1 MREVGQRRG
10 TAILFA
16 IDDLLQLDALS
27 PRERSTR
34 VFELLRA
41 FLLIPG
47 EASTGQDREKQSSD
61 LRTPGSRTQDSRTQD
76 PRTQELAELTQAID
90 GHPEREAI
98 RAALREF
105 WSHHSYVRVISEAG
119 LPDEAFL
126 LRELLARAL
135 RHLLPVDEVGGDLY
149 VLLDSL
155 NLKLSDA
162 HWLANL
168 PEDLLLAWADVF
180 RPAPASIL
188 ASGKVLA
195 LRATNIALSRDLI
208 EFSDDEDITQSGFF
222 HLPSVVERAILEPDG
237 MEVWERQRAAC
248 EAQLQ
253 GVNRRLEEKG
263 SSVDL
268 VFRVRLL
275 RSYLGRIQQVI
286 GLAASGADPRQPA
299 AEGSNPVS
307 NSAARKLA
315 ITIVHGFAAQR
326 SIGTVLSASTRRLA
340 RSVVEKTGRTGMHY
354 IARNAAEWRVMGQG
368 AIFAGG
374 ITAFTSLFKYMLA
387 SRIVHAPL
395 LLALA
400 HSINY
405 VVSFLLMQAGGFLL
419 ASKMPA
425 ATAAALV
432 DAMEDPGKD
441 HMASLKA
448 ICSTQVIVTLANLA
462 GAVPAAFLVDR
473 IVFALWKHP
482 FLTPAAAE
490 HGVPMLFP
498 LSSGTIF
505 FAIVTGVFLWLSSL
519 ATGWT
524 ANYIALHKVAQA
536 IGNSLRLRR
545 RLGAARAAK
554 LALWAQHHAAGSM
567 GFIVLGFLLGSMPIF
582 FELFGIPLEVRHVTL
597 AAAGLGYAL
606 DGQLIYGH
614 WQTWDAVAAFSGIAL
629 IGFFNIVTS
638 FALSFLLAVRARN
651 IAGAES
657 NRFLR
662 EVGREFLAHPLAF
675 LFPRG

>member
-1 MREVGQRRG
+1 
-10 TAILFA
+10 
-16 IDDLLQLDALS
+16 
-27 PRERSTR
+27 
-34 VFELLRA
+34 LLRT
-41 FLLIPG
+41 FLAIPG
-47 EASTGQDREKQSSD
+47 EAG
-61 LRTPGSRTQDSRTQD
+61 PGKDSD
-76 PRTQELAELTQAID
+76 PRTQELARITEAIA
-90 GHPEREAI
+90 GHPERETI
-98 RAALREF
+98 RTALREF
-105 WSHHSYVRVISEAG
+105 WSHHSYVRVVSEAG

-155 NLKLSDA
+155 NLKPSDA
-162 HWLANL
+162 RWLANL
-168 PEDLLLAWADVF
+168 PAELLRAWAEVF
-180 RPAPASIL
+180 RPSPASML

-195 LRATNIALSRDLI
+195 LRAANIALSRDLI

-222 HLPSVVERAILEPDG
+222 HLPSVVERAILESDS
-237 MEVWERQRAAC
+237 VAAWERQRAAC
-248 EAQLQ
+248 ETQLLA
-253 GVNRRLEEKG
+253 VNRRLEQKG

-286 GLAASGADPRQPA
+286 GLAGDGGDEEPPEEAGGNPASSSASKPA
-299 AEGSNPVS
+299 AH
-307 NSAARKLA
+307 KLA
-315 ITIVHGFAAQR
+315 IAIVHGFASQR

-340 RSVVEKTGRTGMHY
+340 RSVVEKTGRTGVHY
-354 IARNAAEWRVMGQG
+354 IARNAAEWRVMGRG
-368 AIFAGG
+368 AIFAGV

-387 SRIVHAPL
+387 NRIVHAPL

-405 VVSFLLMQAGGFLL
+405 VISFLLMQAGGFLL

-425 ATAAALV
+425 ATAATLV

-448 ICSTQVIVTLANLA
+448 ICSTQVIVTLANLV
-462 GAVPAAFLVDR
+462 GAVPVAFLVDR
-473 IVFALWKHP
+473 IIFAVWKHP
-482 FLTPAAAE
+482 FLKPAAAE
-490 HGVPMLFP
+490 HGVHMLFP

-505 FAIVTGVFLWLSSL
+505 FAIVTGVFLWVSSL

-524 ANYIALHKVAQA
+524 ANYIALHKVSQA

-554 LALWAQHHAAGSM
+554 LANWAQHHAGGSM

-614 WQTWDAVAAFSGIAL
+614 WSTWDAVAAFSGIAL

-662 EVGREFLAHPLAF
+662 EVGREFLARPLAF